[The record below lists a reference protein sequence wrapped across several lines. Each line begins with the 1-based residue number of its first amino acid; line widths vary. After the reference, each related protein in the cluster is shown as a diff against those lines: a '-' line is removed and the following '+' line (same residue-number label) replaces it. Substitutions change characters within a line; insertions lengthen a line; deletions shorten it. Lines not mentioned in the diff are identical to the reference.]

1 MNRIKELKS
10 IVEQGKFP
18 SDHEHFGGAGLI
30 ITNDPEYKGYP
41 EDVVVFTIHAG
52 TLSWLVFQ
60 LKSIYNDRID
70 YMNKYFFYPAI
81 GETLNQSLNKGE
93 DLSTAMLKV
102 IEEVQK
108 VWESK

>member
-1 MNRIKELKS
+1 MKS

-41 EDVVVFTIHAG
+41 QDVVVLTVHAG
-52 TLSWLVFQ
+52 SLSWLVFQ
-60 LKSIYNDRID
+60 LKSIYDDRID

-81 GETLNQSLNKGE
+81 GEVLNQSLNNGE
-93 DLSTAMLKV
+93 DLSAAMLKV
-102 IEEVQK
+102 IDEVQK
-108 VWESK
+108 GWESK